1 MTIMFSL
8 ALLRIEELIDRVTIH
23 APRVHCTA
31 RRHHEG
37 GGGGGA
43 LLLLLPDDESAK
55 Y

>member
-23 APRVHCTA
+23 ALRVHCTA

-37 GGGGGA
+37 GGGA
-43 LLLLLPDDESAK
+43 LLLLRLPDDESAK